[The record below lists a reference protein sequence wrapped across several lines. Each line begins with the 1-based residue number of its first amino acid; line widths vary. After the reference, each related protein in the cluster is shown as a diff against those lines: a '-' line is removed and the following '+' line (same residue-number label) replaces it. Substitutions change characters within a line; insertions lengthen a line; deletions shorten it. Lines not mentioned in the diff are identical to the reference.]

1 MRGNDRTPTHDDL
14 IKNLLL
20 QPRLFRDFCRAFL
33 PALSDFADLN
43 HLDYIDKEHPGSR
56 RSPRRSGDI
65 LIKSRQHNKD
75 VAFLIHIESQS
86 STHPAMIERTGE
98 YALRDSIRYHLP
110 VLPMLLLT
118 GSIPKN
124 LRPPQ
129 LNWVF
134 GKVATFRIKC
144 PVIQFQ
150 RLNPEPLLRSRNVA
164 ALALSALTPLSPA
177 QQVTAI
183 VETLAESLR
192 QKLPH
197 DEFEA
202 ATEFVRHY
210 LSLEDSLA
218 LQVASKVA
226 TIAKNE
232 PALAAMPKL
241 VNPFIHAGRVQGRIE
256 GLEIGREEGL
266 EKGLEQGRE
275 EGLEKG
281 RLEGTRQFA
290 LHLMHRKFPSIPK
303 TAASLLRRL
312 DEPQLLDFG
321 DALITLDSPSACLA
335 WLRQARR

>member
-1 MRGNDRTPTHDDL
+1 MRGHDRTPSHDDL

-20 QPRLFRDFCRAFL
+20 QPRLFRDFCHAFL
-33 PALSDFADLN
+33 PSLADFADLN

-75 VAFLIHIESQS
+75 VAFLIHIESQNA
-86 STHPAMIERTGE
+86 THPAMIERTGE
-98 YALRDSIRYHLP
+98 YALRDSIRYRLP

-118 GSIPKN
+118 GSLPRN
-124 LRPPQ
+124 LRTPQ

-134 GKVATFRIKC
+134 GKVASFRIKC

-150 RLNPEPLLRSRNVA
+150 KLNPEPLLRSRNVA

-192 QKLPH
+192 QKLSH
-197 DEFEA
+197 DDFEA

-210 LSLEDSLA
+210 VSLEDSQA

-226 TIAKNE
+226 TIATNE

-256 GLEIGREEGL
+256 GREEGL
-266 EKGLEQGRE
+266 EKGRE
-275 EGLEKG
+275 EGLEQGLEQG

-290 LHLMHRKFPSIPK
+290 LHLMLRKFPSIPK
-303 TAASLLRRL
+303 TATSLLRRL
-312 DEPQLLDFG
+312 DEPQLLAFG